1 MLHRTLE
8 VEPQRALGVEADQ
21 QAVGDDR
28 DDPNTQ
34 NGYRDPVQVLF
45 SDARWASSRRNAT
58 PEHVGNAPPTPPK
71 GK

>member
-8 VEPQRALGVEADQ
+8 VKPQRALGVEADQ

-45 SDARWASSRRNAT
+45 SDAR
-58 PEHVGNAPPTPPK
+58 
-71 GK
+71 

>member
-8 VEPQRALGVEADQ
+8 VKPHRTSGVEADQ

-34 NGYRDPVQVLF
+34 NGYRDPVQVLL
-45 SDARWASSRRNAT
+45 SDA
-58 PEHVGNAPPTPPK
+58 
-71 GK
+71 

>member
-28 DDPNTQ
+28 NDPNTQ
-34 NGYRDPVQVLF
+34 NSYRDPVEVLF
-45 SDARWASSRRNAT
+45 SDAR
-58 PEHVGNAPPTPPK
+58 
-71 GK
+71 